1 MAIEMKKTKI
11 KMVKPIY
18 LGMLILD
25 ISKTVMYEFWY
36 DYIKSKCGDR
46 AKLCYTDTDS
56 FVIHIIT
63 EYFFVDIA
71 GDVKR
76 WFDTS
81 NFDKND
87 KRPLSIGENKKVPD
101 LSKDGLGGKIITEV
115 VAFRAKTYAY
125 LIDGYDDD
133 YEKHKVINKKAK
145 GTKKCVIKREL
156 MFENYKDCLFNGKTI
171 FKKQQRFKSYYHD
184 VYTEEV
190 NKIALSSN
198 HDKRLQTFD
207 RVTKFPQETP
217 AVKVCENEMLSVR
230 KAKETLKILRK
241 ECENE
246 LYATCN
252 IFLNCMKTKC

>member
-1 MAIEMKKTKI
+1 MAIEMKKAKI

-36 DYIKSKCGDR
+36 DYIKPKCGDR

-101 LSKDGLGGKIITEV
+101 LSKDELGGKIITEV
-115 VAFRAKTYAY
+115 VASRAKTYAY
-125 LIDGYDDD
+125 LIDGYEDD

-156 MFENYKDCLFNGKTI
+156 MFENYKDCLFN
-171 FKKQQRFKSYYHD
+171 H
-184 VYTEEV
+184 
-190 NKIALSSN
+190 NK
-198 HDKRLQTFD
+198 D
-207 RVTKFPQETP
+207 
-217 AVKVCENEMLSVR
+217 
-230 KAKETLKILRK
+230 
-241 ECENE
+241 
-246 LYATCN
+246 
-252 IFLNCMKTKC
+252 LNCTQKKLIRLR

>member
-1 MAIEMKKTKI
+1 MKKTKI
-11 KMVKPIY
+11 KMVKPVY

-87 KRPLSIGENKKVPD
+87 KRPLSIGENKKVPA
-101 LSKDGLGGKIITEV
+101 LSKDELGGKIITEV
-115 VAFRAKTYAY
+115 IAFTAKTYAY

-133 YEKHKVINKKAK
+133 DYEKHKIINKKAK

-156 MFENYKDCLFNGKTI
+156 MFENYKDCLFNG
-171 FKKQQRFKSYYHD
+171 
-184 VYTEEV
+184 EV
-190 NKIALSSN
+190 ILTSQ
-198 HDKRLQTFD
+198 KRL
-207 RVTKFPQETP
+207 K
-217 AVKVCENEMLSVR
+217 
-230 KAKETLKILRK
+230 
-241 ECENE
+241 
-246 LYATCN
+246 LYT
-252 IFLNCMKTKC
+252 

>member
-1 MAIEMKKTKI
+1 
-11 KMVKPIY
+11 
-18 LGMLILD
+18 MLILD

-36 DYIKSKCGDR
+36 DYIKPKCGDR
-46 AKLCYTDTDS
+46 AKLCYTVTDS

-63 EYFFVDIA
+63 EDFFVDIA
-71 GDVKR
+71 GDVKI

-101 LSKDGLGGKIITEV
+101 LSKDELGGKIITEV

-133 YEKHKVINKKAK
+133 DYEKHKIINKNAK
-145 GTKKCVIKREL
+145 GTKKCVIKHEL

-171 FKKQQRFKSYYHD
+171 FKKQRFKSYYHD

-198 HDKRLQTFD
+198 HDKRLQTSD
-207 RVTKFPQETP
+207 KIITYPYGTS
-217 AVKVCENEMLSVR
+217 EMMMIN
-230 KAKETLKILRK
+230 K
-241 ECENE
+241 
-246 LYATCN
+246 
-252 IFLNCMKTKC
+252 